1 VPRSRLDAVLLL
13 ISVPCAASDKT
24 LGCYRECA
32 GKKVVRCV
40 RVAPCALP
48 IAWLERSA
56 WLWRLDAS
64 QRVLRWGATG
74 VLGGLRVGESLRAPQ
89 GTRHQPAG
97 RGAPLPRAPPLA
109 NSKRTSPCTGNAAH
123 VALSLRD
130 HRGRHRRAPPRR
142 ERRESGA
149 DRGRGVCSPRS
160 CCGVSYSITLSRL
173 QLTGGTGTK
182 EAAPG
187 DCPPSRQPSASN
199 SRWAGGA

>member
-1 VPRSRLDAVLLL
+1 VRVQVNENKSKSRAGQAGQTERSAVRQALLL
-13 ISVPCAASDKT
+13 SDKT

-32 GKKVVRCV
+32 GKKVARCV
-40 RVAPCALP
+40 RVAPGALP

-97 RGAPLPRAPPLA
+97 RGAPLPREPPLA
-109 NSKRTSPCTGNAAH
+109 DSKRTSPCTGSAAH

-149 DRGRGVCSPRS
+149 DRGRTGSAEAQVGPPRPS
-160 CCGVSYSITLSRL
+160 VPAGRRHTVP
-173 QLTGGTGTK
+173 Q
-182 EAAPG
+182 AP
-187 DCPPSRQPSASN
+187 PAQA
-199 SRWAGGA
+199 